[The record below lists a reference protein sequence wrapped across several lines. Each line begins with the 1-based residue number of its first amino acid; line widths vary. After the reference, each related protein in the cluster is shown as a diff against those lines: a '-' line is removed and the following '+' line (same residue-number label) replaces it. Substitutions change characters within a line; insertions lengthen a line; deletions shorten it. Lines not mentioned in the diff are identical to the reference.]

1 MYQVTVRTVRLA
13 GAKAETHSL
22 EGMRGLDAGWV
33 GPGSRVGGAW
43 RQGGQGIHARKL
55 GCFIRTIG
63 IFSAPQ
69 KSIFHLSTVSG

>member
-1 MYQVTVRTVRLA
+1 MYQGTVCIVRLA

-22 EGMRGLDAGWV
+22 GGHERTGC
-33 GPGSRVGGAW
+33 RVGGAW
-43 RQGGQGIHARKL
+43 KQGGQGIHARKL

-69 KSIFHLSTVSG
+69 KSIFHLSGVSG